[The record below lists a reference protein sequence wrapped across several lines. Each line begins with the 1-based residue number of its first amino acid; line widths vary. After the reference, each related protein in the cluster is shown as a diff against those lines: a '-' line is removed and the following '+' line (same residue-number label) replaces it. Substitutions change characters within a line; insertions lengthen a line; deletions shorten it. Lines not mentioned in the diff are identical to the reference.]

1 MKKLFISMAVFCA
14 LNANAQNYNITFT
27 GIGSSSTVASIK
39 VENLTTGLTRDLSGD
54 DVLHLTGIVG
64 IPTIG
69 DRQSSEIKI
78 YPNPVTDNSLLEF
91 YPPAAGDAIISIF
104 EITGKV
110 IAQIQSYLENS
121 KQEFQISGLK
131 SGYFLVNVRGKSY
144 QLSGKIMSKSTTN
157 RNPVIERFRSDQA
170 MDEKEPDNEL
180 KGTQGRVVDME
191 YAIGQRLKYTG
202 KSGNYTTILTDIP
215 TQTKLISF
223 NFMPCTDHDNNN
235 YPVVEIGSQVWMA
248 ENLKTTT
255 YSNGDI
261 IGTTTPPA
269 LDITN
274 ETNPKYQWAYDA
286 DENNV
291 PVYGR
296 LYTWHAATDIRSVCP
311 DGWYVPR
318 DADITLLTTF
328 LEGETVAAGKLKET
342 GITHWTTP
350 NTGATDDAGFTALPG
365 GMREING
372 TFKYIGMSFYLYS
385 SSAYNTL
392 NAWYRGI
399 YYSKAD
405 IIRGYAG
412 KRYGLSIR
420 CVKVNFPIV
429 ETTPVTTVTTTSA
442 TVGGEVTSDGGI
454 TVTDRGVFFSHL
466 PNPVASGIKIQSG
479 SGEGTFEI
487 NVSGLTPDKIYYVIA
502 YAINSIGTTY
512 GEELSL
518 KTEPLTLPVLITKP
532 ATSIT
537 QAKAISGGDIYYDGG
552 VAVTSRGVCWS
563 KAENPTIA
571 DDHTSDGSDIGS
583 FSSYIKGLS
592 HSTKYYVRAYA
603 VNSVGIAY
611 GDPISFTTL
620 SGGPIVFNSALT
632 YGTVTDI
639 EGNVYKTIQV
649 GTRAIMAENLRT
661 TKYNDNK
668 PISGITDNTIW
679 KNLTTPGYCWYDN
692 DSLTYKS
699 TYGALYNWFAVNTGK
714 LCPTGWHVPTDP
726 EYMQL
731 VNDMGGLI
739 VAGGKIKEAGLTHWI
754 SPNTG
759 ATNETGFTGLP
770 GGRRYF
776 YDGTFITIGQ
786 LGYFWSSTENEGVY
800 GGVGIM
806 HYNSAELEGDAY
818 SKPNGMSVRCMKD

>member
-1 MKKLFISMAVFCA
+1 
-14 LNANAQNYNITFT
+14 
-27 GIGSSSTVASIK
+27 
-39 VENLTTGLTRDLSGD
+39 
-54 DVLHLTGIVG
+54 
-64 IPTIG
+64 
-69 DRQSSEIKI
+69 
-78 YPNPVTDNSLLEF
+78 
-91 YPPAAGDAIISIF
+91 
-104 EITGKV
+104 
-110 IAQIQSYLENS
+110 
-121 KQEFQISGLK
+121 
-131 SGYFLVNVRGKSY
+131 
-144 QLSGKIMSKSTTN
+144 
-157 RNPVIERFRSDQA
+157 
-170 MDEKEPDNEL
+170 
-180 KGTQGRVVDME
+180 
-191 YAIGQRLKYTG
+191 
-202 KSGNYTTILTDIP
+202 
-215 TQTKLISF
+215 
-223 NFMPCTDHDNNN
+223 
-235 YPVVEIGSQVWMA
+235 
-248 ENLKTTT
+248 
-255 YSNGDI
+255 
-261 IGTTTPPA
+261 
-269 LDITN
+269 
-274 ETNPKYQWAYDA
+274 
-286 DENNV
+286 
-291 PVYGR
+291 
-296 LYTWHAATDIRSVCP
+296 
-311 DGWYVPR
+311 
-318 DADITLLTTF
+318 
-328 LEGETVAAGKLKET
+328 
-342 GITHWTTP
+342 
-350 NTGATDDAGFTALPG
+350 
-365 GMREING
+365 
-372 TFKYIGMSFYLYS
+372 
-385 SSAYNTL
+385 
-392 NAWYRGI
+392 
-399 YYSKAD
+399 
-405 IIRGYAG
+405 
-412 KRYGLSIR
+412 
-420 CVKVNFPIV
+420 
-429 ETTPVTTVTTTSA
+429 
-442 TVGGEVTSDGGI
+442 
-454 TVTDRGVFFSHL
+454 L
-466 PNPVASGIKIQSG
+466 PNPIASGIKIQSG

-487 NVSGLTPDKIYYVIA
+487 NVSGLTPDKTYYVIA

-512 GEELSL
+512 GEELSI